1 LHNVKNLPAGISKEK
16 ESISN
21 KQQILVMEGK
31 KKYMVSID
39 LFDPSIKHLFDRL
52 TGDEVSQKKLIEEAR
67 KEFIKQ
73 SNKNQTK
80 LF

>member
-1 LHNVKNLPAGISKEK
+1 
-16 ESISN
+16 
-21 KQQILVMEGK
+21 MEGK
-31 KKYMVSID
+31 TKYMVSID

>member
-1 LHNVKNLPAGISKEK
+1 MEEK
-16 ESISN
+16 T
-21 KQQILVMEGK
+21 
-31 KKYMVSID
+31 KYMVSID
-39 LFDPSIKHLFDRL
+39 LFDPSIKHLFDRS